1 MNPYLK
7 ILPPLKAD
15 FSAAVVLN
23 DIIEES
29 LTEIIRDY
37 NLLTYLDFDER
48 LPDQL
53 MIENSLNQRGIT
65 TPHLSALLWVL
76 GHSFEVLP
84 VPMLP
89 KIEDFNQLHYI
100 VNNGTIIDS
109 LMKSVFDN
117 AASLYKSIHGKDPD
131 LEKLKSISE
140 NPIYYSE
147 MGDEHRELYILCR
160 ISTVLAHYD
169 ELRHS
174 DLQFMSTERVKERRR
189 GAVNVLERHANRNRT
204 TNSDNSTLLSIVA
217 DESAPSIQEKT
228 EKSFDNADFDD
239 LHFVIKDID
248 MNQAATPKIE
258 PKLIK
263 SITPSAINQTSSK
276 RAVDAP
282 QWQDFEKKHKDGL
295 SWTMVLEKFGANM
308 VIRILLRRKDYRQLL
323 ALMQGNFIASEAEL
337 KNCQLG
343 LEKIKQ
349 NNDIQDD
356 NAADYA
362 ELYEYLRSKGF

>member
-1 MNPYLK
+1 MNSYLK
-7 ILPPLKAD
+7 IIPPLKAD
-15 FSAAVVLN
+15 FSSGVVLS
-23 DIIEES
+23 DVIEES
-29 LTEIIRDY
+29 LTEVIRDY

-48 LPDQL
+48 LPNQS
-53 MIENSLNQRGIT
+53 MIENNLNQRGMT

-84 VPMLP
+84 VPMVP
-89 KIEDFNQLHYI
+89 KVEEFNQLHYI
-100 VNNGTIIDS
+100 VNNGTVIDA

-117 AASLYKSIHGKDPD
+117 AASFYKSIHGKDAD
-131 LEKLKSISE
+131 LEKIKSISE

-147 MGDEHRELYILCR
+147 MGDEHRKLYILCR

-174 DLQFMSTERVKERRR
+174 DLQFMSAQRVKERRQ
-189 GAVNVLERHANRNRT
+189 GAVSVLERHANRNRI
-204 TNSDNSTLLSIVA
+204 TNSDNSALLSIVA
-217 DESAPSIQEKT
+217 DESAPSIQ
-228 EKSFDNADFDD
+228 DNTGSDD

-248 MNQAATPKIE
+248 MNQAATPKVE

-263 SITPSAINQTSSK
+263 NITPSVVNQTSSK
-276 RAVDAP
+276 RAVDTP

-323 ALMQGNFIASEAEL
+323 AMMQGNFITSETEL

-356 NAADYA
+356 NAADYS